1 MLRGEPV
8 NVLPLHACVVSVLSV
23 NAVTIQA
30 RSNQKGICFE
40 EREKGEEEREEKGE
54 RERERERRRK
64 ERRKR
69 KGE

>member
-1 MLRGEPV
+1 M
-8 NVLPLHACVVSVLSV
+8 VSVLSV